1 MGDPPKNGDEV
12 PIDKKYQLAH
22 LTRKF
27 REIDEAILAWD
38 TLEPNVTKIAGLR
51 SRLHHV
57 KRQGLRLK
65 LSFQDDTFYGG
76 KDDHAVTL
84 VAVNAFLASVETAE
98 KFLDS
103 SQIDAQAI
111 GIRRLSLI
119 STLCLP
125 LGLVTGF
132 FGMNFAFM
140 GMEPGSTGVLRW
152 RYAPLFL
159 WTIVG
164 SIVVAVQIAFK
175 YKLL

>member
-1 MGDPPKNGDEV
+1 MADSPENGEEGSADA
-12 PIDKKYQLAH
+12 KYKLAH
-22 LTRKF
+22 LTHKF

-51 SRLHHV
+51 RRLHHV

-65 LSFQDDTFYGG
+65 LSFQDDAFYGG
-76 KDDHAVTL
+76 KDEHSVTL
-84 VAVNAFLASVETAE
+84 AAVNAFLSSVETAE

-103 SQIDAQAI
+103 SQIDAQSVS
-111 GIRRLSLI
+111 IRRLSLI

-152 RYAPLFL
+152 RYAPVFF
-159 WTIVG
+159 WTLVG
-164 SIVVAVQIAFK
+164 AIVVAVQIAFR